1 MTESESNAERL
12 ADLVLAS
19 HILENEG
26 VLDSFGHIS
35 VRSATD
41 PNRFFIPRAM
51 PPALVQAE
59 DLVEVD
65 NAECVP
71 VAEHAPRLNGERFI
85 HSEIYKARP
94 DVQSVVHSHSYGV
107 IPFGIA
113 GVPLR
118 PVVPQ
123 AGFLAQETPVFE
135 IREATGNVESRGMLV
150 TNTALGAFLAQKL
163 GDAAVILMRG
173 HGDAVVGASVKQATV
188 RAVYTEINARI
199 LQQALQLSPTVISLD
214 AAELRHN
221 ARENFDVGRPWDNF
235 RRRLERR
242 QPATSPP

>member
-1 MTESESNAERL
+1 MTAVIGTDAERI

-26 VLDSFGHIS
+26 VLDSFGHVS
-35 VRSATD
+35 VRSASN
-41 PNRFFIPRAM
+41 PNHFFIPKAM

-59 DLVEVD
+59 DMVEID
-65 NAECVP
+65 NAECIP
-71 VAEHAPRLNGERFI
+71 VAKDAPRLNGERFI

-94 DVQSVVHSHSYGV
+94 DVQCVIHSHSYGV

-118 PVVPQ
+118 SVVPQ
-123 AGFLAQETPVFE
+123 AGFLGSEVPVFE
-135 IREATGNVESRGMLV
+135 IREASGDVESRGMLV
-150 TNTALGAFLAQKL
+150 TNTKLGAYLAMKL

-173 HGDAVVGASVKQATV
+173 HGDTVVGSSVRQATV

-199 LQQALQLSPTVISLD
+199 MMQGLQLSPNVISLD

-221 ARENFDVGRPWDNF
+221 AAENFDVGRPWENF
-235 RRRLERR
+235 CRRLEAR
-242 QPATSPP
+242 

>member
-1 MTESESNAERL
+1 VIVQENQAERI

-35 VRSATD
+35 VRSATHA
-41 PNRFFIPRAM
+41 NRFFIPRAM

-59 DLVEVD
+59 DLVEID
-65 NAECVP
+65 NAECTP
-71 VAEHAPRLNGERFI
+71 VAEGAPRLNGERFI

-94 DVQSVVHSHSYGV
+94 DVQCVIHSHSYGV

-123 AGFLAQETPVFE
+123 AGFLPLETPVFE
-135 IREATGNVESRGMLV
+135 IREATGEVESRGMLV
-150 TNTALGAFLAQKL
+150 TTTALGAFLAKKL

-173 HGDAVVGASVKQATV
+173 HGDTVVGASVRQATV

-199 LQQALQLSPTVISLD
+199 LQQALQLSARVISLD
-214 AAELRHN
+214 EAELRHN
-221 ARENFDVGRPWDNF
+221 ATENFDVGRPWDNF
-235 RRRLERR
+235 RRRLEKNR
-242 QPATSPP
+242 

>member
-1 MTESESNAERL
+1 MTATSIEAERI
-12 ADLVLAS
+12 ADLVTAS

-26 VLDSFGHIS
+26 VLDGFGHVS
-35 VRSATD
+35 VRSAEH

-51 PPALVQAE
+51 PPALVEAE

-65 NAECVP
+65 NAECIP
-71 VAEHAPRLNGERFI
+71 VSPNAPRLNGERFI
-85 HSEIYKARP
+85 HSEVYKARP
-94 DVQSVVHSHSYGV
+94 DVQCVIHSHSYGV

-123 AGFLAQETPVFE
+123 AGFLGQETPVFE
-135 IREATGNVESRGMLV
+135 IREASGNTESRGMLV
-150 TNTALGAFLAQKL
+150 TNTKLGAFLARKL
-163 GDAAVILMRG
+163 GDSAVILMRG
-173 HGDAVVGASVKQATV
+173 HGNTVVGSSVKLATV

-199 LQQALQLSPTVISLD
+199 LLQALQLSPNVISLD

-221 ARENFDVGRPWDNF
+221 AAENFDHDRPWDYF
-235 RRRLERR
+235 CRRL
-242 QPATSPP
+242 ATR

>member
-1 MTESESNAERL
+1 MIVQERNAERI
-12 ADLVLAS
+12 ADLVVAS

-41 PNRFFIPRAM
+41 PNHFFIPRAM
-51 PPALVQAE
+51 PPALVTEE

-65 NAECVP
+65 NVACTP
-71 VAEHAPRLNGERFI
+71 VAQGAPRLNGERFI

-94 DVQSVVHSHSYGV
+94 DVQSVIHSHSHGV

-123 AGFLAQETPVFE
+123 AGFLPIETPVFE
-135 IREATGNVESRGMLV
+135 IREASGNTEERGMMV
-150 TNTALGAFLAQKL
+150 TNAALGAFLAKKL

-173 HGDAVVGASVKQATV
+173 HGDTVVGGSVREATV

-199 LQQALQLSPTVISLD
+199 LQQALTLSPNVISLD
-214 AAELRHN
+214 EAELRYN
-221 ARENFDVGRPWDNF
+221 AKENFDTGRPWENF

-242 QPATSPP
+242 P

>member
-1 MTESESNAERL
+1 MIVQERNAERI
-12 ADLVLAS
+12 ADLVIAS

-41 PNRFFIPRAM
+41 PNHFFIPRAM
-51 PPALVQAE
+51 PPALVTEE

-65 NAECVP
+65 NVACTP
-71 VAEHAPRLNGERFI
+71 VAEGAPRLNGERFI

-94 DVQSVVHSHSYGV
+94 DVQSVIHSHSYGV

-123 AGFLAQETPVFE
+123 AGFLPLETPVFE
-135 IREATGNVESRGMLV
+135 IREASGDADERGMMV
-150 TNTALGAFLAQKL
+150 TNAALGAFLAKKL
-163 GDAAVILMRG
+163 GDASVILMRG
-173 HGDAVVGASVKQATV
+173 HGDTVVGGSVREATV

-199 LQQALQLSPTVISLD
+199 LQQALTLSPNVISLD
-214 AAELRHN
+214 AAELRYN
-221 ARENFDVGRPWDNF
+221 AKENFDTGRPWENF

-242 QPATSPP
+242 P

>member
-1 MTESESNAERL
+1 VIVQEQNAERL

-41 PNRFFIPRAM
+41 PTRFFIPRAM
-51 PPALVQAE
+51 PPALVSAD

-65 NAECVP
+65 VAACTP
-71 VAEHAPRLNGERFI
+71 VADGAPRLNGERFI

-94 DVQSVVHSHSYGV
+94 DVQCVIHSHSYGV

-123 AGFLAQETPVFE
+123 AGFLPIETPVFE

-150 TNTALGAFLAQKL
+150 TNTALGAFLAKKL
-163 GDAAVILMRG
+163 GASPVILMRG
-173 HGDAVVGASVKQATV
+173 HGDTVVGESVKVATV

-214 AAELRHN
+214 EAELRYN
-221 ARENFDVGRPWDNF
+221 AQENFDVGRPWENF
-235 RRRLERR
+235 RRRLER
-242 QPATSPP
+242 

>member
-1 MTESESNAERL
+1 MKILSPDAERIT
-12 ADLVLAS
+12 DLVLAS

-26 VLDSFGHIS
+26 VLDSYGHVS
-35 VRSATD
+35 VRSASN

-51 PPALVQAE
+51 PPALVEAD

-65 NAECVP
+65 AAECIP
-71 VAEHAPRLNGERFI
+71 VSSDAPRLNGERFI
-85 HSEIYKARP
+85 HSEVYKARP
-94 DVQSVVHSHSYGV
+94 DVQCVIHSHSYGV

-123 AGFLAQETPVFE
+123 AGFLGAETPIFE
-135 IREATGNVESRGMLV
+135 IREAYGEVDSRGMLV
-150 TNTALGAFLAQKL
+150 TNTRLGAFLARKL

-173 HGDAVVGASVKQATV
+173 HGDTVVGPSVKAATV

-199 LQQALQLSPTVISLD
+199 LLQGLQLSPKVISLD

-221 ARENFDVGRPWDNF
+221 AAENFDVDRPWDNF
-235 RRRLERR
+235 CRRLTARR
-242 QPATSPP
+242 S

>member
-1 MTESESNAERL
+1 MIVADVNAERI
-12 ADLVLAS
+12 ADLVIAS

-35 VRSATD
+35 VRSGTD
-41 PNRFFIPRAM
+41 PARFFIPKAM
-51 PPALVQAE
+51 PPALVEAE

-65 NAECVP
+65 NAECTP
-71 VAEHAPRLNGERFI
+71 VAAGAPRLNGERFI

-94 DVQSVVHSHSYGV
+94 DVQCVIHSHSYGV

-123 AGFLAQETPVFE
+123 AGFLPIETPVFE

-150 TNTALGAFLAQKL
+150 TNPALGAFLAKKL
-163 GDAAVILMRG
+163 GAGSVILMRG
-173 HGDAVVGASVKQATV
+173 HGDTVVGESVRQATV

-199 LQQALQLSPTVISLD
+199 LQQALQLNPSVISLD
-214 AAELRHN
+214 EAELRHN
-221 ARENFDVGRPWDNF
+221 AKENFDVGRPWDNF
-235 RRRLERR
+235 CRRLEKR
-242 QPATSPP
+242 T